1 LPNTTRSRLSQEHA
15 MIESPFPPPSA
26 TEHERLDLHNAS
38 IDASAAAL
46 GHCGMTDL
54 HNGRVCQSPAQH
66 AGGCEF
72 TGQGA

>member
-1 LPNTTRSRLSQEHA
+1 V
-15 MIESPFPPPSA
+15 IEFSSTPPSA

-46 GHCGMTDL
+46 GNCGTTDL

-66 AGGCEF
+66 HGSCEF
-72 TGQGA
+72 TGPGA